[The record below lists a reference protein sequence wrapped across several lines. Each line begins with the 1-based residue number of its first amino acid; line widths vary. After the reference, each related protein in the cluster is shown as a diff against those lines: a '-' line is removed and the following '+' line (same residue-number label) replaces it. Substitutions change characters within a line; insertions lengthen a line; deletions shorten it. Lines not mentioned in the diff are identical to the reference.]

1 MANILLY
8 KVCEYTEE
16 YKKVF
21 RGVYE
26 DFRSK
31 SFTDYKFELEPLQYD
46 DFISSLDE
54 GLIKCLILL
63 EDEVPT
69 AFMVY
74 TTEISEALELNL
86 IHCLGDEEI
95 NLKRKLLMEKYLELN
110 KDLLSEKVTIYP
122 MLGSQAGFV
131 EEITNY
137 GFKLVGLAVVRFLF
151 SNNSSK
157 NIFRAYTPKA
167 LPSGYKITKWKDSYK
182 NSSINIIND
191 AFKHESD
198 ALFDTRFLSKEG
210 CKDII
215 DKITAGI
222 YGEFLPDCTSVLLYK
237 NEPAGICFA
246 NITGG
251 KIGNIPLIGIL
262 HKHRYKGFGE
272 LLLHNTL
279 KNALDN
285 YSETLTELNAS
296 TETDN
301 YTAIKM
307 YRRLGFKEDYCYPQ
321 AYRPV
326 EQKN

>member
-31 SFTDYKFELEPLQYD
+31 SFSDYKFELEPLEYE
-46 DFISSLDE
+46 DFINAVNE

-74 TTEISEALELNL
+74 TTEISEALELNI
-86 IHCLGDEEI
+86 IHCLGEEEV
-95 NLKRKLLMEKYLELN
+95 NLKRKLLMERYLELN
-110 KDLLSEKVTIYP
+110 KDMLKEKVTTYP
-122 MLGSQAGFV
+122 MLGSQSTFV

-137 GFKLVGLAVVRFLF
+137 GFKLVGLAVVRFMF
-151 SNNSSK
+151 ANQSSVD
-157 NIFRAYTPKA
+157 IFNAHTPKE
-167 LPSGYKITKWKDSYK
+167 LPSGYSISKWKDIYFNK
-182 NSSINIIND
+182 SINIIHD
-191 AFKHESD
+191 AFKHSSD
-198 ALFDTRFLSKEG
+198 ALFDTRFLTKEG
-210 CKDII
+210 CRDII
-215 DKITAGI
+215 EKLVSGI
-222 YGEFLPDCTSVLLYK
+222 YGTFLPDCTSVLLYK
-237 NEPAGICFA
+237 NEPVGICFA

-251 KIGNIPLIGIL
+251 KIGNIPLVGIL

-272 LLLHNTL
+272 TLLHNTL
-279 KNALDN
+279 KVALDN
-285 YSETLTELNAS
+285 HSDTLSELNAS

-301 YTAIKM
+301 YPAVRM

-321 AYRPV
+321 AYRPI
-326 EQKN
+326 EKEK